1 MLAGGMVEARN
12 EFGNNR
18 FPAAEQRAIKGGVI
32 ESDERKANFSALQ
45 Q

>member
-1 MLAGGMVEARN
+1 MLADFMIEARN

-18 FPAAEQRAIKGGVI
+18 YTAAEQRAIKGNVI
-32 ESDERKANFSALQ
+32 EVDERKANFSALQ